1 MDLPAALAATHLG
14 LVTFTLII
22 TRLSGLFLLGPV
34 FGHPAVPLQIRVFL
48 VATIGLVITPV
59 INQVN
64 STTALTRYDQNHD
77 GLLDT
82 DETPPGLTPELT
94 RLRHEAGFSESDPFP
109 LADLPPG
116 FLMPASLLDLIRQ
129 MTGELLI
136 GLALGLGVLIWMSAL
151 QFAGYLIDQQTGV
164 SLGEIFNPE
173 LDSSSSLSG
182 ELLYWLGTAVFLLIG
197 GATLIIRTLI
207 DSYLAL
213 PLGYALLPDATFELL
228 WKLVGQSFVLVLQIS
243 APVLTT
249 MTLVAL
255 AMGLMS
261 HTVPQLNV
269 LIIGFP
275 VRTIVGLAILLIA
288 LARMSERFALAFPE
302 ILDQLRQSF
311 LPT

>member
-1 MDLPAALAATHLG
+1 
-14 LVTFTLII
+14 
-22 TRLSGLFLLGPV
+22 
-34 FGHPAVPLQIRVFL
+34 
-48 VATIGLVITPV
+48 
-59 INQVN
+59 
-64 STTALTRYDQNHD
+64 
-77 GLLDT
+77 
-82 DETPPGLTPELT
+82 
-94 RLRHEAGFSESDPFP
+94 
-109 LADLPPG
+109 
-116 FLMPASLLDLIRQ
+116 
-129 MTGELLI
+129 
-136 GLALGLGVLIWMSAL
+136 MSAL

-288 LARMSERFALAFPE
+288 LARMSERRVSKVVRQGDGLSEVRLQAEGRGDGPCDLGHLEGMGQAGTVVIALMGDEDLGLLLQTPEGRGVNDPVPVAGEGGPGTAFR
-302 ILDQLRQSF
+302 LRMAAPAGGGGALRKGGTDDMHASDGSMTAAPSKAAQPGSYRASCLQMQSST
-311 LPT
+311 PRTCP